1 MGRTIHTTRRSYAQ
15 IFSDSIV
22 LLIDYS
28 LKGCSA
34 LNSPF
39 LFYLRTDKYRM
50 FIINIKTMKK
60 ETARIETRLPY
71 ALKQLFEEA
80 TYAGGYR
87 NLTDFILSSAREK
100 ANNILKQK
108 EEVIILSEKDAE
120 IFAEV
125 LLRNDPPNEKLKE
138 LFNDYKLNWTN

>member
-1 MGRTIHTTRRSYAQ
+1 
-15 IFSDSIV
+15 
-22 LLIDYS
+22 
-28 LKGCSA
+28 
-34 LNSPF
+34 
-39 LFYLRTDKYRM
+39 M

-80 TYAGGYR
+80 TYASGYR